1 MSVAEEVGPSV
12 EAAIQAFLAS
22 LAGKSPRT
30 RATYSSALRRLCE
43 FMEWAGYPTERTTT
57 DRLPADLLERFYTW
71 LVGVYGKERRPTLQ
85 TYVAGA
91 RAFFRFLVRRHQ
103 GPADTSFEEVK
114 AGLQEV
120 MGRAIYR
127 TPRIDNRLYQI
138 VQFVEAL
145 PLPSGGEAAR
155 RLESLRDRALLRA
168 LFCTGMR
175 RAEVVS
181 LDRSDL
187 DDGWADQALI
197 TGKGE
202 RERVVFFDQP
212 TLVAIRAYLEAR
224 SDRYRPLL
232 LRHNRARGRPG
243 SGGVNLRLSPQS
255 VWLVVKKY
263 AALAGVPA
271 TTHDFRHAK
280 ASIMLNRGAKLS
292 EVQDILGHASPETT
306 KRIYAHYEVSHLR
319 EAFDRFS
326 ATPEELAEEAT
337 RRRPRTEE
345 GLPG

>member
-1 MSVAEEVGPSV
+1 MDLAVEE
-12 EAAIQAFLAS
+12 FLRT

-30 RATYSSALRRLCE
+30 RATYASALKRLGE
-43 FMEWAGYPTERTTT
+43 HLEWAGLPPESTPT
-57 DRLPADLLERFYTW
+57 DRLPADVLERFYTW
-71 LVGVYGKERRPTLQ
+71 LVRAYGKERRFTLQ

-91 RAFFRFLVRRHQ
+91 RAFFRFLVRRRI
-103 GPADTSFEEVK
+103 GPANTSFEEIK

-120 MGRAIYR
+120 MGRFSYK
-127 TPRIDNRLYQI
+127 TPRIDGRLHEVVRYLD
-138 VQFVEAL
+138 ELEL
-145 PLPSGGEAAR
+145 PEGGEEAR
-155 RLESLRDRALLRA
+155 RLELLRDKAILRT

-175 RAEVVS
+175 RAELCS
-181 LDRSDL
+181 IDRADL
-187 DDGWADQALI
+187 DDGWADQALV

-202 RERVVFFDQP
+202 RERVVFFDEP
-212 TLVAIRAYLEAR
+212 TLETIRRYLQAR
-224 SDRYRPLL
+224 NDRFRPLFL
-232 LRHNRARGRPG
+232 AHHRGRGKAGP
-243 SGGVNLRLSPQS
+243 GGVNYRLSPQS

-326 ATPEELAEEAT
+326 ATPEQLAAEAG
-337 RRRPRTEE
+337 RRRGSGIADE
-345 GLPG
+345 